1 MQNKKIKK
9 ISFITILLL
18 AVTLIISSFT
28 RDQKLFQLN
37 KNLDIYYSVIR
48 ELNSFYVDGIK
59 PEKLIRT
66 SIDDMLSTLDP
77 YTTYIPESEMNDFKF
92 MTDGEYAGIGAI
104 IGQHDKDIIISEPY
118 EGFPAQKAGLKAGD
132 VLIKIDGKSTENMT
146 TEQVSNHLKG
156 KPNEIVNV
164 KIQRPGKKKPLDIN
178 ITREKVQL
186 DPVSYK
192 GMLNN
197 NTGYIYLTNFWEG
210 CGDEVKKIFIDL
222 KKQGAKRLILDLRS
236 NPGGLLN
243 EAVKI
248 VNIFVPKGSEVVNTR
263 GKMKQWDND
272 YKATEDPVDTIMPIA
287 VLVNQGSAS
296 ASEIVS
302 GSLQD
307 QDRAVI
313 IGTRTFGKGLV
324 QTTRDLGYDSKIK
337 VTTAKYY
344 IPSGRCIQALDYTHR
359 NEDGSVGNVP
369 DSLISKFKTGKG
381 RIVYDGG
388 GIVPDIKMESLSMS
402 TLSMNL
408 DRNFMYFDFATQYAI
423 SHKSIPSPDDFEIT
437 DNIYKEFKKFLEQKK
452 FSYKTV
458 TEDILEKMV
467 EIAKKEKRYN
477 NAKNEFSQLKEK
489 ITPNLDNDMKENED
503 EIKKFLTNEIV
514 SRYYY
519 QKGAMQS
526 TIKKDKT
533 IDKALDVLSDSKT
546 LSSVFASGTVIKMES
561 KKEKD

>member
-222 KKQGAKRLILDLRS
+222 KRQGAKRLILDLRS

-402 TLSMNL
+402 TLSINL

-423 SHKSIPSPDDFEIT
+423 SHKSIPSPDNFEIT

-477 NAKNEFSQLKEK
+477 DAKNEFSKLKEK
-489 ITPNLDNDMKENED
+489 ITPNLDNDLKENED

-519 QKGAMQS
+519 QKGALQS

-533 IDKALDVLSDSKT
+533 IEKALDVLSDSKT
-546 LSSVFASGTVIKMES
+546 LSAVFARGNVIKMES

>member
-77 YTTYIPESEMNDFKF
+77 YTTYITESEMNDFKF

>member
-1 MQNKKIKK
+1 MRNKKIKK
-9 ISFITILLL
+9 ISFIAILLV
-18 AVTLIISSFT
+18 AVTLIISGFT

-37 KNLDIYYSVIR
+37 KNLDLYYAVIR

-59 PEKLIRT
+59 PEKMIRT

-77 YTTYIPESEMNDFKF
+77 YTTYIPESEMGDFKF
-92 MTDGEYAGIGAI
+92 MTDGEYAGIGAV
-104 IGQHDKDIIISEPY
+104 IGKHDKDIIISEPY

-132 VLIKIDGKSTENMT
+132 ILKEIDGISTENMT

-156 KPNEIVNV
+156 KPDEIVNI
-164 KIQRPGKKKPLDIN
+164 KIQRPGKKKNLDLK
-178 ITREKVQL
+178 ITREKVQI
-186 DPVSYK
+186 DPVSYE

-210 CGDEVKKIFIDL
+210 CGDEVKKIFVDL
-222 KKQGAKRLILDLRS
+222 KKQGAQKLILDLRS

-248 VNIFVPKGSEVVNTR
+248 VNIFVPKGSDVVNTS

-287 VLVNQGSAS
+287 VLVNRGSAS

-302 GSLQD
+302 GALQD
-307 QDRAVI
+307 LDRAVI

-324 QTTRDLGYDSKIK
+324 QTTRDLGYNSKLK

-369 DSLISKFKTGKG
+369 DSLISKFKTEKG

-388 GIVPDIKMESLSMS
+388 GIVPDIKMESLTMS

-408 DRNFMYFDFATQYAI
+408 DQNFMYFDFATQYAI
-423 SHKSIPSPDDFEIT
+423 SHKSISSPDNFEIT
-437 DNIYKEFKKFLEQKK
+437 DKIYKEFGIFLKQKK

-458 TEDILEKMV
+458 TEDILEKMI
-467 EIAKKEKRYN
+467 EIAKKENRYN
-477 NAKNEFSQLKEK
+477 DAKEEFSKLKEK
-489 ITPNLDNDMKENED
+489 ITSNLDNDLKEKGNEE
-503 EIKKFLTNEIV
+503 EIKKLLTTEIV

-526 TIKKDKT
+526 TLKKDK
-533 IDKALDVLSDSKT
+533 IVDKALDVLSDSKT
-546 LSSVFASGTVIKMES
+546 LSSVFASGTVIKSEN
-561 KKEKD
+561 ELN

>member
-1 MQNKKIKK
+1 MRNKKIKK
-9 ISFITILLL
+9 ISFIAALIV
-18 AVTLIISSFT
+18 AVTIIISGFT

-59 PEKLIRT
+59 PEKLIKT

-77 YTTYIPESEMNDFKF
+77 YTTYIPESEMDNFKF

-104 IGQHDKDIIISEPY
+104 IGKHDNNIIISEPY
-118 EGFPAQKAGLKAGD
+118 EGLPAQKAGLKAGD
-132 VLIKIDGKSTENMT
+132 ILKKIDGKSTENMT
-146 TEQVSNHLKG
+146 TEQVSNYLKG
-156 KPNEIVNV
+156 KPDEIVQI
-164 KIQRPGKKKPLDIN
+164 KIQRPGNKKPLN
-178 ITREKVQL
+178 FKITREKVQL
-186 DPVSYK
+186 NPVPYE
-192 GMLNN
+192 GMLKN
-197 NTGYIYLTNFWEG
+197 NTGYIYLSNFWKG
-210 CGDEVKKIFIDL
+210 CGDEVKNIVIDL

-263 GKMKQWDND
+263 GKMKQWNSD
-272 YKATEDPVDTIMPIA
+272 YKATENPIDTIMPLA
-287 VLVNQGSAS
+287 VLVNRGSAS

-313 IGTRTFGKGLV
+313 IGSRTFGKGLV
-324 QTTRDLGYDSKIK
+324 QTTRDLGYESKLK

-359 NEDGSVGNVP
+359 NEDGSVGNIP
-369 DSLISKFKTGKG
+369 DSLISEFKTGKG

-388 GIVPDIKMESLSMS
+388 GIIPDIKMESLTMS
-402 TLSMNL
+402 TLGINL
-408 DRNFMYFDFATQYAI
+408 DQKFMCFDFATQYAI

-437 DNIYKEFKKFLEQKK
+437 DEIYNEFRNFLKQKN

-458 TEDILEKMV
+458 SEDVLEKMV

-477 NAKNEFSQLKEK
+477 NAKNEFSRLKEK
-489 ITPNLDNDMKENED
+489 ITPNLDKDLNENKN
-503 EIKKFLTNEIV
+503 EIKKLLTNEIV

-519 QKGAMQS
+519 QKGAIKA
-526 TIKKDKT
+526 TLKKDKT
-533 IDKALDVLSDSKT
+533 VDKALNILSNTDT
-546 LSSVFASGTVIKMES
+546 LSSVFASGTIIKM
-561 KKEKD
+561 KKEIN